1 MQMKV
6 TMKDVAREAGV
17 STATVSHV
25 INKTRFVEKETKDK
39 VLRVMKKLDYYPNFA
54 AQSLRSQ
61 KTKVIGLI
69 VPDIANFFFTALIRG
84 TENTLRKYGYN
95 LILADSDENLEIE
108 KEQVRVFNAKLIDGL
123 IVAPA
128 SGDHAFLEKLLNRNS
143 PVVFINRKPQGY
155 CPGDCVL
162 VDNAEGAYKAVSALI
177 NKGHSRIGVI
187 TGVPGLT
194 TSEERV
200 EGYERALVDYG
211 IKVDQNLIKIGNS
224 RYDGGYKLMKELL
237 LNSNITALFVVNN
250 LMTIGAIQFLKEKHV
265 KVPDELA
272 IIGFDDYK
280 WASITNPPL
289 SVVKQPSRRIG
300 EKASE
305 LLIRRIKKEE
315 TGDYKEYRLLTELV
329 IRESF

>member
-1 MQMKV
+1 MKV
-6 TMKDVAREAGV
+6 IMKDVAREAGV

-25 INKTRFVEKETKDK
+25 INKTRFVEKETKNK
-39 VLRVMKKLDYYPNFA
+39 VLRVIKKLDYYPNFA

-69 VPDIANFFFTALIRG
+69 VPDISNFFFTAVIRG
-84 TENTLRKYGYN
+84 VESTLKKCGYN

-108 KEQVRVFNAKLIDGL
+108 KEQIRVFNAKLVDGL
-123 IVAPA
+123 IVAPV
-128 SGDHAFLEKLLNRNS
+128 SGDHTFFKKILSKNS
-143 PVVFINRKPQGY
+143 PVVFIDRKPQGY

-162 VDNAEGAYKAVSALI
+162 VDNIEGAYKAVSMLI
-177 NKGHSRIGVI
+177 KKGHSKIGAI
-187 TGVPGLT
+187 TGLPGLT
-194 TSEERV
+194 TSEERII
-200 EGYERALVDYG
+200 GYKRALVDYG
-211 IKVDQNLIKIGNS
+211 IKVDQNLIKIGDG
-224 RYDGGYKLMKELL
+224 RYDSGYKLMKELFF
-237 LNSNITALFVVNN
+237 NTTITALFVVNN
-250 LMTIGAIQFLKEKHV
+250 LMTIGAMQFLKEKQI
-265 KVPDELA
+265 KVPDALA

-315 TGDYKEYRLLTELV
+315 TGDYKEYRLSTELV
-329 IRESF
+329 IRDSF

>member
-1 MQMKV
+1 MKI
-6 TMKDVAREAGV
+6 TMKDVAREVGV

-39 VLRVMKKLDYYPNFA
+39 VLRVMKKLDYYPNSA

-69 VPDIANFFFTALIRG
+69 VPDIANFFFTAVIRG
-84 TENTLRKYGYN
+84 IENTLRKYGYN

-108 KEQVRVFNAKLIDGL
+108 KEQIRVFNAKLIDGL

-128 SGDHAFLEKLLNRNS
+128 SGDHTFLKKLLNRNS
-143 PVVFINRKPQGY
+143 PVVFIDRKPQGY

-162 VDNAEGAYKAVSALI
+162 IDNVNGAYKAVSALI
-177 NKGHSRIGVI
+177 NKGHSKIGVI
-187 TGVPGLT
+187 TGLPELT
-194 TSEERV
+194 TSEERLK
-200 EGYERALVDYG
+200 GYKKALVDHG
-211 IKVDQNLIKIGNS
+211 MKIDQSLIKIGDG
-224 RYDGGYKLMKELL
+224 RYDSGYKLMKELL
-237 LNSNITALFVVNN
+237 LNTNITALFVVNN

-280 WASITNPPL
+280 WASITDPPL
-289 SVVKQPSRRIG
+289 SVVKQPSRIIG
-300 EKASE
+300 EKAAK

-315 TGDYKEYRLLTELV
+315 TGDYNEYRLPTELV
-329 IRESF
+329 VRNSF

>member
-1 MQMKV
+1 MQMKA

-25 INKTRFVEKETKDK
+25 INKTRFVEKETKNK
-39 VLRVMKKLDYYPNFA
+39 VLKVLKKLSYYPNAA
-54 AQSLRSQ
+54 AQSLRSK

-69 VPDIANFFFTALIRG
+69 VPDISNFFFTAVIRG
-84 TENTLRKYGYN
+84 VENSLKKYGYN
-95 LILADSDENLEIE
+95 LILADSNENLKIE
-108 KEQVRVFNAKLIDGL
+108 KEQIRVFNAKLIDGL

-128 SGDHAFLEKLLNRNS
+128 SGDHTFLKKLLNGNS
-143 PVVFINRKPQGY
+143 PVVFIDRKPQGC

-162 VDNAEGAYKAVSALI
+162 VDNAEGAYKAVSMLI
-177 NKGHSRIGVI
+177 KKGHSRIGVI
-187 TGVPGLT
+187 SGVPGLT
-194 TSEERV
+194 TSEERIM
-200 EGYERALVDYG
+200 GCKKALVDYG
-211 IKVDQNLIKIGNS
+211 IKVDQDLIKIGDG
-224 RYDGGYKLMKELL
+224 RYDSGYKLMKELL

-250 LMTIGAIQFLKEKHV
+250 LMTIGAIQFLKEKQI

-289 SVVKQPSRRIG
+289 SVVKQPSRKIG

-305 LLIRRIKKEE
+305 ILIRRIKKEE
-315 TGDYKEYRLLTELV
+315 TGDYKEYRLSTELV
-329 IRESF
+329 IRDSF

>member
-1 MQMKV
+1 MQV
-6 TMKDVAREAGV
+6 IMKDVAREAGV

-25 INKTRFVEKETKDK
+25 INKTRFVEKETKNK
-39 VLRVMKKLDYYPNFA
+39 VLRVMKKLRYYPNSA
-54 AQSLRSQ
+54 AQSLRSK

-69 VPDIANFFFTALIRG
+69 VPDISNFFFTAIIKG
-84 TENTLRKYGYN
+84 IENTLKKYGYN
-95 LILADSDENLEIE
+95 LILSDSDENLEIE
-108 KEQVRVFNAKLIDGL
+108 KDQIRVFNAKLVDGL

-128 SGDHAFLEKLLNRNS
+128 SGDHTFLKKLLSRNS
-143 PVVFINRKPQGY
+143 PVVFIDRKPQSY

-162 VDNAEGAYKAVSALI
+162 VDNAEGAYKAVSVLI
-177 NKGHSRIGVI
+177 KKGHSRIGAI
-187 TGVPGLT
+187 TGMPGLT

-200 EGYERALVDYG
+200 EGYKRALVNYG
-211 IKVDQNLIKIGNS
+211 IKVDQNLIKIGDG
-224 RYDGGYKLMKELL
+224 RYDSGYKLMKELFF
-237 LNSNITALFVVNN
+237 NTTITALFVVNN
-250 LMTIGAIQFLKEKHV
+250 LMTIGAMQFLKEKQI
-265 KVPDELA
+265 KVPDALA

-315 TGDYKEYRLLTELV
+315 TGDYKEYRLSTELI
-329 IRESF
+329 IRDSF

>member
-1 MQMKV
+1 MKV
-6 TMKDVAREAGV
+6 IMKDVAREAGV
-17 STATVSHV
+17 SIATVSHV

-54 AQSLRSQ
+54 AQSLRNQ

-69 VPDIANFFFTALIRG
+69 VPDISNFFFTAVIRG
-84 TENTLRKYGYN
+84 IESTLRKYGYT
-95 LILADSDENLEIE
+95 LILSDSGENLKTE
-108 KEQVRVFNAKLIDGL
+108 KEQIKVFNARLVDGL

-128 SGDHAFLEKLLNRNS
+128 SGDHTFLKKLLNMNS
-143 PVVFINRKPQGY
+143 PVVFIDRKPQSY

-162 VDNAEGAYKAVSALI
+162 VDNAEGAYKAVSMLI
-177 NKGHSRIGVI
+177 KKGHSRIGTI
-187 TGVPGLT
+187 TGMPGLT

-211 IKVDQNLIKIGNS
+211 IKVDQNLIKIGDG
-224 RYDGGYKLMKELL
+224 RYDSGYKLMKELFF
-237 LNSNITALFVVNN
+237 NTTITALFVVNN
-250 LMTIGAIQFLKEKHV
+250 LMTIGAMQFLKEKQI
-265 KVPDELA
+265 KVPDVLA

-305 LLIRRIKKEE
+305 LLIRRIKKKE
-315 TGDYKEYRLLTELV
+315 TGDYKEYRLSTELV
-329 IRESF
+329 IRDSF

>member
-1 MQMKV
+1 MKV

-39 VLRVMKKLDYYPNFA
+39 VLRVLKKLSYYPNAA

-69 VPDIANFFFTALIRG
+69 VPDISNFFFTAVIRG
-84 TENTLRKYGYN
+84 IENTLKKYGYN

-108 KEQVRVFNAKLIDGL
+108 KEQIRVFNAKLIDGL

-128 SGDHAFLEKLLNRNS
+128 SGDHTFLKKLLNRDS
-143 PVVFINRKPQGY
+143 PVVFIDRKPQGC

-162 VDNAEGAYKAVSALI
+162 VDNVEGAYKAVSMLI
-177 NKGHSRIGVI
+177 KKGHSRIGVI
-187 TGVPGLT
+187 SGLPGLT
-194 TSEERV
+194 TSEERIM
-200 EGYERALVDYG
+200 GYKKALVNYG
-211 IKVDQNLIKIGNS
+211 IKVDQNLIKIGDS
-224 RYDGGYKLMKELL
+224 RYDSGYKLMKELL

-289 SVVKQPSRRIG
+289 SVVKQPSRIMG

-315 TGDYKEYRLLTELV
+315 TGDYKEYRLPTELV

>member
-1 MQMKV
+1 MKS

-25 INKTRFVEKETKDK
+25 INKTRFVEKETENK
-39 VLRVMKKLDYYPNFA
+39 VLRVMEKLDYYPNSA

-69 VPDIANFFFTALIRG
+69 VPDISNFFFTTVIRG
-84 TENTLRKYGYN
+84 IENTLKKYGYN

-108 KEQVRVFNAKLIDGL
+108 KEQIKVFNAKLIDGL
-123 IVAPA
+123 IVASA
-128 SGDHAFLEKLLNRNS
+128 SGDHTFLKKLLNRNS
-143 PVVFINRKPQGY
+143 PVVFIDRKPQGC

-162 VDNAEGAYKAVSALI
+162 VNNAEGAYKAISVLI
-177 NKGHSRIGVI
+177 KKGHSKIGAI
-187 TGVPGLT
+187 TGLPGLT
-194 TSEERV
+194 TSEERIM
-200 EGYERALVDYG
+200 GYKKALVDYG

-224 RYDGGYKLMKELL
+224 RYDSGYKLMKELL
-237 LNSNITALFVVNN
+237 LNSNITALFVTNN
-250 LMTIGAIQFLKEKHV
+250 LMTIGAMQFLKEKQIN
-265 KVPDELA
+265 VPDELA

-315 TGDYKEYRLLTELV
+315 TGDYKVYRLSTKLV
-329 IRESF
+329 IRDSF

>member
-25 INKTRFVEKETKDK
+25 INKTRFVEKETKNK
-39 VLRVMKKLDYYPNFA
+39 VLKVLKKLSYYPNAA
-54 AQSLRSQ
+54 AQSLRSK

-69 VPDIANFFFTALIRG
+69 VPDISNFFFTAVIRG
-84 TENTLRKYGYN
+84 VENSLKKYGYN
-95 LILADSDENLEIE
+95 LILSDSNENLKIE
-108 KEQVRVFNAKLIDGL
+108 KEQIRVFNAKLIDGL
-123 IVAPA
+123 IMAPT
-128 SGDHAFLEKLLNRNS
+128 SGDHTFLKKMLSRGS
-143 PVVFINRKPQGY
+143 PVVFIDRKPQSY

-162 VDNAEGAYKAVSALI
+162 ADNVEGAYKAVNMLI
-177 NKGHSRIGVI
+177 KKGHPKIGII
-187 TGVPGLT
+187 TGMPGLT
-194 TSEERV
+194 TSEERL
-200 EGYERALVDYG
+200 EGYKRALVDYG
-211 IKVDQNLIKIGNS
+211 IKVDQDLIKIGDG
-224 RYDGGYKLMKELL
+224 RYDSGYKLMKELL

-250 LMTIGAIQFLKEKHV
+250 LMTIGAIQFLKEKQI
-265 KVPDELA
+265 KIPDELA

-305 LLIRRIKKEE
+305 ALIRRIKKEE
-315 TGDYKEYRLLTELV
+315 TGDYKEYRLSTELV
-329 IRESF
+329 IRDSF

>member
-1 MQMKV
+1 MKV
-6 TMKDVAREAGV
+6 TMKDVAQKAGV

-25 INKTRFVEKETKDK
+25 INKTRFVEKETKNK
-39 VLRVMKKLDYYPNFA
+39 VLKVMKKLDYYPNFA
-54 AQSLRSQ
+54 AQSLRS
-61 KTKVIGLI
+61 KKSNVIGLI
-69 VPDIANFFFTALIRG
+69 VPDISNFFFTAVIRG
-84 TENTLRKYGYN
+84 IESTLKKYEYT

-108 KEQVRVFNAKLIDGL
+108 KEQIRVFNAKLIDGL
-123 IVAPA
+123 IIAPA
-128 SGDHAFLEKLLNRNS
+128 NGDHIFLEKLLNRNS
-143 PVVFINRKPQGY
+143 PVVFIDRKPQSY

-162 VDNAEGAYKAVSALI
+162 VDNVKGAYKAVSILI
-177 NKGHSRIGVI
+177 KRGHSRIGVI

-194 TSEERV
+194 TSEERL
-200 EGYERALVDYG
+200 EGYKRALADYG
-211 IKVDQNLIKIGNS
+211 IKVEQNLIKIGDG
-224 RYDGGYKLMKELL
+224 RYDSGYKLMKELL
-237 LNSNITALFVVNN
+237 LDSNITALFVVNN
-250 LMTIGAIQFLKEKHV
+250 LMTIGAIKFLKEKQI
-265 KVPDELA
+265 KIPGDLA

-315 TGDYKEYRLLTELV
+315 TGDYKEYRLPTELV

>member
-1 MQMKV
+1 MKV

-39 VLRVMKKLDYYPNFA
+39 VLKVMKKLDYYPNSI

-69 VPDIANFFFTALIRG
+69 VPDISNFFFTAVIRG
-84 TENTLRKYGYN
+84 IENTLKKYGYN
-95 LILADSDENLEIE
+95 LILSDSDENLEIE
-108 KEQVRVFNAKLIDGL
+108 KEQIRVFNAKLVDGL
-123 IVAPA
+123 IIAPA
-128 SGDHAFLEKLLNRNS
+128 SGDHTFLKKLLNMNS
-143 PVVFINRKPQGY
+143 PVVFIDRKPQSY

-162 VDNAEGAYKAVSALI
+162 VDNVNGAYKAVSALI

-200 EGYERALVDYG
+200 EGYERALVDCG

-224 RYDGGYKLMKELL
+224 RYDGGYKSMKELL

-289 SVVKQPSRRIG
+289 SVVKQPSRIIG

-315 TGDYKEYRLLTELV
+315 TGDYKEYRLPTELV
-329 IRESF
+329 IRDSF

>member
-1 MQMKV
+1 MKV

-39 VLRVMKKLDYYPNFA
+39 VLRVMKKLDYYLNFA
-54 AQSLRSQ
+54 AQSLRSK

-69 VPDIANFFFTALIRG
+69 VPDISNFFFTAVIRG
-84 TENTLRKYGYN
+84 VESTLRKYGYT
-95 LILADSDENLEIE
+95 LILSDSDENLKTE
-108 KEQVRVFNAKLIDGL
+108 KEQIKVFNARLVDGL
-123 IVAPA
+123 IIAPA
-128 SGDHAFLEKLLNRNS
+128 SGDHTFLKKLLNMNS
-143 PVVFINRKPQGY
+143 PVVFIDRKPQSY

-162 VDNAEGAYKAVSALI
+162 VDNVEGAYKAVSMLI
-177 NKGHSRIGVI
+177 KKGHSRIGVI
-187 TGVPGLT
+187 SGLPGLT
-194 TSEERV
+194 TSEERIM
-200 EGYERALVDYG
+200 GYKKALVNYG
-211 IKVDQNLIKIGNS
+211 IKVDQNLIKIGDS
-224 RYDGGYKLMKELL
+224 RYDSGYKLMKELL

-289 SVVKQPSRRIG
+289 SVVKQPSRTIG

-315 TGDYKEYRLLTELV
+315 TGDYKEYRLPTELV
-329 IRESF
+329 IRDSF

>member
-1 MQMKV
+1 MKV

-25 INKTRFVEKETKDK
+25 INKTRFVEKETKNK
-39 VLRVMKKLDYYPNFA
+39 VLGVLKKLSYYPNAA
-54 AQSLRSQ
+54 AQSLRSK

-69 VPDIANFFFTALIRG
+69 VPDISNFFFTAVIKG
-84 TENTLRKYGYN
+84 IESTLKKYGYN
-95 LILADSDENLEIE
+95 LILSDSDENLKTE
-108 KEQVRVFNAKLIDGL
+108 KEQIKVFNAKLVDGL
-123 IVAPA
+123 IIAPA
-128 SGDHAFLEKLLNRNS
+128 SGDHTFLKKLLDRNS
-143 PVVFINRKPQGY
+143 PVVFIDRKPQGY

-162 VDNAEGAYKAVSALI
+162 VDNAEGAYKAVSMLI
-177 NKGHSRIGVI
+177 KKGHSKIGII

-194 TSEERV
+194 TSEERL
-200 EGYERALVDYG
+200 EGYKKALVDYG

-224 RYDGGYKLMKELL
+224 RYDSGYKLMKELL

-250 LMTIGAIQFLKEKHV
+250 LMTIGAIKFLKEKQI
-265 KVPDELA
+265 KIPDDLA

-289 SVVKQPSRRIG
+289 SVVKQPSRKIG

-305 LLIRRIKKEE
+305 LLVKRIKKEE
-315 TGDYKEYRLLTELV
+315 TGDYKEYRLSTELL